1 MKGQLIVLSGPSG
14 VGKSTVVKQLMQRMP
29 NLRFSVSAT
38 TRNIRPGEQD
48 GVNYYFV
55 SQERFQQ
62 MIDNRELLEYTNY
75 VGNFYGTPEQP
86 LDDMLRD
93 GFDILLDIEVEGAL
107 NVKKRRPDATTIFV
121 AAPSF
126 AVLENRLKGRGDT
139 PDHVV
144 AQRLDHARW
153 EYSMA
158 GNYEYLV
165 INDSVEDC
173 VAEILSIVT
182 AEKCKIKHRI
192 EFLKEEL

>member
-55 SQERFQQ
+55 SQERFRQ